1 VEPGGRYVVSDLAVY
16 PDKSRTLEREP
27 VRRPFRVP
35 WRGIVIYSVSLI
47 VALWIILPFSWIV
60 ISSFMHEVDAIAVPP
75 EFIPHRVTLDNYLA
89 FFEPQLLRANEFV
102 GQGAAQDA
110 PRALLNSTIVAVSI
124 VIVNIVLGSM
134 AGYAFARL
142 RFRGSTSLLVFYI
155 GSRMVPPLAVMI
167 ALYGLVQSLGL
178 LDSLGA
184 LILTYTTFTVPYSI
198 WILQSYFRTIPI
210 ELEDAARVDGCNW
223 LGMMWRVFLPVATP
237 SLIAVALFSFL
248 SSWGEFL
255 YALIFTASMNSKTMP
270 IIVSQFVTDINTS
283 PVLLSAS
290 GVLAV
295 IPPLVLALMFQK
307 LIITGIA
314 AGAVKG

>member
-1 VEPGGRYVVSDLAVY
+1 MGAIAITEGR
-16 PDKSRTLEREP
+16 RQ
-27 VRRPFRVP
+27 RRFRMP
-35 WRGIVIYSVSLI
+35 WRGIVLYGVSLI
-47 VALWIILPFSWIV
+47 VALWILLPFSWIV

-75 EFIPHRVTLDNYLA
+75 EFIPHRVTLNNYAA
-89 FFEPQLLRANEFV
+89 FFLPDRLGADQFI
-102 GQGAAQDA
+102 GQGAAKDA
-110 PRALLNSTIVAVSI
+110 PRGLLNSTIVAGCI
-124 VIVNIVLGSM
+124 VVINVVLGSM

-142 RFRGSTSLLVFYI
+142 RFRGNVGLLVFYL

-167 ALYGLVQSLGL
+167 ALYGFIASLGL
-178 LDSLGA
+178 LDTLGA

-223 LGMMWRVFLPVATP
+223 LGMMVRVFLPVASP
-237 SLIAVALFSFL
+237 ALAATAIFAFL

-255 YALIFTASMNSKTMP
+255 FALIFTTSMNSKTMP
-270 IIVSQFVTDINTS
+270 IIVSQFVTDIDTS

-295 IPPLVLALMFQK
+295 IPPLVLALVFQK

>member
-1 VEPGGRYVVSDLAVY
+1 MSTIAMRPA
-16 PDKSRTLEREP
+16 
-27 VRRPFRVP
+27 RRRGLRMP
-35 WRGIVIYSVSLI
+35 WRGIVLYTISLI

-60 ISSFMHEVDAIAVPP
+60 ISSFMHEVDAIAIPP
-75 EFIPHRVTLDNYLA
+75 EFIPSRPTLDNYLA
-89 FFEPQLLRANEFV
+89 FFLPEKLEANRFI

-110 PRALLNSTIVAVSI
+110 PRALLNSTVVAVCI
-124 VIVNIVLGSM
+124 VLINLALGSM

-142 RFRGSTSLLVFYI
+142 RFRGNVGLLVFYL

-167 ALYGLVQSLGL
+167 ALYGLIQSLHL
-178 LDSLGA
+178 LDTLGA
-184 LILTYTTFTVPYSI
+184 LVLTYTTFTIPYSI

-223 LGMMWRVFLPVATP
+223 LSMMLRIFLPVASP
-237 SLIAVALFSFL
+237 ALVATAIFAFL

-255 YALIFTASMNSKTMP
+255 YALIFTTSMNSKTMP
-270 IIVSQFVTDINTS
+270 IIVSQFVTDIDTS

-295 IPPLVLALMFQK
+295 IPPLVLALVFQK

>member
-1 VEPGGRYVVSDLAVY
+1 MSAVAL
-16 PDKSRTLEREP
+16 KARQ
-27 VRRPFRVP
+27 RPRKFRMP
-35 WRGIVIYSVSLI
+35 WRGIVLYSISLI
-47 VALWIILPFSWIV
+47 VVLWIILPFYWVV

-75 EFIPHRVTLDNYLA
+75 QFIPSRVTFDNYAA
-89 FFEPQLLRANEFV
+89 FFFPDQLGANQFV
-102 GQGAAQDA
+102 GQGAAKDA
-110 PRALLNSTIVAVSI
+110 PHALLNSTVVAVCI
-124 VIVNIVLGSM
+124 VGINLIVGSM

-142 RFRGSTSLLVFYI
+142 QFRGNVGLLVFYL

-167 ALYGLVQSLGL
+167 ALYGLIASFHL
-178 LDSLGA
+178 LDTLGA

-198 WILQSYFRTIPI
+198 WILQSYFRTVPT

-223 LGMMWRVFLPVATP
+223 LGMMIRVFLPVASPALAAT
-237 SLIAVALFSFL
+237 ALFAFL

-255 YALIFTASMNSKTMP
+255 YALIFTTSMNSKTMP
-270 IIVSQFVTDINTS
+270 IVVSQFVTDINTS

-295 IPPLVLALMFQK
+295 VPPLILALVFQK

>member
-1 VEPGGRYVVSDLAVY
+1 MSAVALKTGRR
-16 PDKSRTLEREP
+16 SRR
-27 VRRPFRVP
+27 FRVP
-35 WRGIVIYSVSLI
+35 WRGIVLYSISLI
-47 VALWIILPFSWIV
+47 VAIWIIVPFYWIV
-60 ISSFMHEVDAIAVPP
+60 VSSFMHEVDAIAVPP
-75 EFIPHRVTLDNYLA
+75 QFIPTRGTLDNYAA
-89 FFEPQLLRANEFV
+89 FFLPDRLGANQFV
-102 GQGAAQDA
+102 GQGAAEDA
-110 PRALLNSTIVAVSI
+110 PRALLNSTVVAVCI
-124 VIVNIVLGSM
+124 VVINVIVGSM

-142 RFRGSTSLLVFYI
+142 KFRGNVGLLIFYL

-167 ALYGLVQSLGL
+167 ALYSLIASFGL

-184 LILTYTTFTVPYSI
+184 LVLTYTTFTVPYSI
-198 WILQSYFRTIPI
+198 WILQSYFRTIPV

-223 LGMMWRVFLPVATP
+223 LLMMLRVFLPVASPALAAT
-237 SLIAVALFSFL
+237 ALFAFL

-255 YALIFTASMNSKTMP
+255 YALIFTTSINSKTMP
-270 IIVSQFVTDINTS
+270 IVVSQFVTDINTS

-295 IPPLVLALMFQK
+295 VPPLVLALIFQK

>member
-1 VEPGGRYVVSDLAVY
+1 M
-16 PDKSRTLEREP
+16 
-27 VRRPFRVP
+27 P
-35 WRGIVIYSVSLI
+35 WRGIVLYSISLI
-47 VALWIILPFSWIV
+47 LAAWIILPFYWIIV
-60 ISSFMHEVDAIAVPP
+60 SSFMHEVDAIAVPP
-75 EFIPHRVTLDNYLA
+75 EFIPARVTLNNYLA
-89 FFEPQLLRANEFV
+89 FFAPDQLDPNQFV
-102 GQGAAQDA
+102 GQGAARDA
-110 PRALLNSTIVAVSI
+110 PRALLNSTVVAASI
-124 VIVNIVLGSM
+124 VVINLVLGSM

-142 RFRGSTSLLVFYI
+142 QFRGNVGLLVFYL

-167 ALYGLVQSLGL
+167 ALYGLIQSFHL
-178 LDSLGA
+178 LDTLGA
-184 LILTYTTFTVPYSI
+184 LVLTYTTFTVPYSI

-223 LGMMWRVFLPVATP
+223 LGMMIRVFLPVATP
-237 SLIAVALFSFL
+237 ALAATALFAFL

-295 IPPLVLALMFQK
+295 VPPLVLALLFQK

>member
-1 VEPGGRYVVSDLAVY
+1 MNPTSVTAYHP
-16 PDKSRTLEREP
+16 
-27 VRRPFRVP
+27 RRRFRVP
-35 WRGIVIYSVSLI
+35 WRPIVLYSVSL
-47 VALWIILPFSWIV
+47 VLAFWILVPFSWIM

-75 EFIPHRVTLDNYLA
+75 EFIPQRVTLENYEA
-89 FFEPQLLRANEFV
+89 FFFPNALSANQFV
-102 GQGAAQDA
+102 GQSAAQDA
-110 PRALLNSTIVAVSI
+110 PRALLNSTVVAVAI
-124 VIVNIVLGSM
+124 VVINVVVGSM

-142 RFRGSTSLLVFYI
+142 RFHGSVGLLVFYL

-167 ALYGLVQSLGL
+167 ALYGLVAAVGL
-178 LDSLGA
+178 LDNLLA

-198 WILQSYFRTIPI
+198 WILQSYFRTIPVD
-210 ELEDAARVDGCNW
+210 LEDAARVDGCNW
-223 LGMMWRVFLPVATP
+223 LTMMLRVFLPVASPALAAT
-237 SLIAVALFSFL
+237 ALFSFL

-255 YALIFTASMNSKTMP
+255 YALIFTASINSKTMP
-270 IIVSQFVTDINTS
+270 IIVSQFVTDVNTS

-295 IPPLVLALMFQK
+295 LPPLVLALIFQK

>member
-1 VEPGGRYVVSDLAVY
+1 MSAVAIT
-16 PDKSRTLEREP
+16 DRRRTRG
-27 VRRPFRVP
+27 FRIP
-35 WRGIVIYSVSLI
+35 WQGIVLYSVSLI
-47 VALWIILPFSWIV
+47 VALWILLPFSWIV

-75 EFIPHRVTLDNYLA
+75 EFIPHRVTLNNYAA
-89 FFEPQLLRANEFV
+89 FFLPDRLGADQFI

-110 PRALLNSTIVAVSI
+110 PRGLLNSTIVGACI
-124 VIVNIVLGSM
+124 VVINLVFGSM

-142 RFRGSTSLLVFYI
+142 RFRGNVGLLVFYL

-167 ALYGLVQSLGL
+167 ALYGFIASLGL

-223 LGMMWRVFLPVATP
+223 LGMMVRVFLPVASP
-237 SLIAVALFSFL
+237 ALAATAIFAFL

-255 YALIFTASMNSKTMP
+255 FALIFTTSMNSKTMP
-270 IIVSQFVTDINTS
+270 IIVSQFVTDIDTS

-295 IPPLVLALMFQK
+295 IPPLVLALVFQK

>member
-1 VEPGGRYVVSDLAVY
+1 MSVVSLTA
-16 PDKSRTLEREP
+16 T
-27 VRRPFRVP
+27 RRRAGLRIP
-35 WRGIVIYSVSLI
+35 WRGIVLYTVSLV
-47 VALWIILPFSWIV
+47 VALWILLPFSWIV

-89 FFEPQLLRANEFV
+89 FFLPDRLGPNQYV
-102 GQGAAQDA
+102 GQSAAQDA
-110 PRALLNSTIVAVSI
+110 PRALLNSTVVAVSI
-124 VIVNIVLGSM
+124 VVINLTLGSM

-142 RFRGSTSLLVFYI
+142 QFRGNVGLLVFYL

-167 ALYGLVQSLGL
+167 ALYGLIAALGL
-178 LDSLGA
+178 LDTLGA

-223 LGMMWRVFLPVATP
+223 LGMMVRVFLPVATP
-237 SLIAVALFSFL
+237 ALAATALFAFL

-255 YALIFTASMNSKTMP
+255 FALIFTTSMNSKTMP
-270 IIVSQFVTDINTS
+270 IIVSQFVTDIDTS

-295 IPPLVLALMFQK
+295 IPPLVLALVFQK

>member
-1 VEPGGRYVVSDLAVY
+1 MSATAVR
-16 PDKSRTLEREP
+16 PL
-27 VRRPFRVP
+27 RRRGFRMP
-35 WRGIVIYSVSLI
+35 WREIVLYAISLV

-60 ISSFMHEVDAIAVPP
+60 ISSFMHEVDAIAIPP
-75 EFIPHRVTLDNYLA
+75 EFIPHRPTLDNYLA
-89 FFEPQLLRANEFV
+89 FFLPDKLGANQFI
-102 GQGAAQDA
+102 GQGAAEDA
-110 PRALLNSTIVAVSI
+110 PRALLNSTVVAVCI
-124 VIVNIVLGSM
+124 VLINLILGSM

-142 RFRGSTSLLVFYI
+142 KFRGNVGLLVFYL

-167 ALYGLVQSLGL
+167 ALYGLIQSLHL
-178 LDSLGA
+178 LDTLGA
-184 LILTYTTFTVPYSI
+184 LILTYTTFTIPYSI

-223 LGMMWRVFLPVATP
+223 LWMMVRVFLPVASPALVAT
-237 SLIAVALFSFL
+237 ALFAFL

-255 YALIFTASMNSKTMP
+255 YALIFTTSMNSKTMP
-270 IIVSQFVTDINTS
+270 IIVSQFVTDIDTS

-295 IPPLVLALMFQK
+295 IPPLVLALVFQK

>member
-1 VEPGGRYVVSDLAVY
+1 MSDAIAYRTQPGRSSEQWIYH
-16 PDKSRTLEREP
+16 
-27 VRRPFRVP
+27 RRRKVP
-35 WRGIVIYSVSLI
+35 WRLIICYVASLI
-47 VALWIILPFSWIV
+47 LALWIILPFSWVIV
-60 ISSFMHEVDAIAVPP
+60 SSFMHEVDAIAVPP
-75 EFIPHRVTLDNYLA
+75 EFLPHRVTLDNYLA
-89 FFEPQLLRANEFV
+89 FINPSAVPTAEFV
-102 GQGAAQDA
+102 GQSGAADA
-110 PRALLNSTIVAVSI
+110 PRALLNSTIVAVAI
-124 VIVNIVLGSM
+124 VVINIILGSM

-142 RFRGSTSLLVFYI
+142 KFPGGTGLLVFYI

-167 ALYGLVQSLGL
+167 ALYGLVQQLHL
-178 LDSLGA
+178 LDTLLA
-184 LILTYTTFTVPYSI
+184 LILTYTTFTIPYSI
-198 WILQSYFRTIPI
+198 WILQSYFKTIPI

-223 LGMMWRVFLPVATP
+223 LSMMLRVFLPVATP
-237 SLIAVALFSFL
+237 SLIAVSLFAFL

-255 YALIFTASMNSKTMP
+255 YALIFTSSMNSKTMP

-295 IPPLVLALMFQK
+295 LPPLILALLFQK

>member
-1 VEPGGRYVVSDLAVY
+1 MSQAAYYPGQPTGALPRRTGR
-16 PDKSRTLEREP
+16 
-27 VRRPFRVP
+27 RRFKMP
-35 WRGIVIYSVSLI
+35 WREIIIYLVSLI
-47 VALWIILPFSWIV
+47 VALWILLPFAWV
-60 ISSFMHEVDAIAVPP
+60 VLSSFMHEVDAIAVPP

-89 FFEPQLLRANEFV
+89 FFDPGALPQDQYV
-102 GQGAAQDA
+102 GQQGAENA
-110 PRALLNSTIVAVSI
+110 PRALLNSTIVAGSI
-124 VIVNIVLGSM
+124 VVINIVLGSM

-142 RFRGSTSLLVFYI
+142 KFRGSVSLLVFYI
-155 GSRMVPPLAVMI
+155 GSRMVPPIAVMI

-184 LILTYTTFTVPYSI
+184 LILTYTTFTIPYSI
-198 WILQSYFRTIPI
+198 WILQSYFKTIPI

-223 LGMMWRVFLPVATP
+223 LSMMIRVFLPVATP

-255 YALIFTASMNSKTMP
+255 YALIFTSSMNSKTMP

-295 IPPLVLALMFQK
+295 LPPLVLALLFQK

>member
-1 VEPGGRYVVSDLAVY
+1 
-16 PDKSRTLEREP
+16 
-27 VRRPFRVP
+27 
-35 WRGIVIYSVSLI
+35 RGIVLYSVSLI
-47 VALWIILPFSWIV
+47 IALWILLPFAWIV

-75 EFIPHRVTLDNYLA
+75 NFIPQRVTLDNYLA
-89 FFEPQLLRANEFV
+89 FFAPGQLNPNQFV
-102 GQGAAQDA
+102 GQGAAGDA
-110 PRALLNSTIVAVSI
+110 PRALLNSTVVAVVI
-124 VIVNIVLGSM
+124 VIINIVLGSM

-142 RFRGSTSLLVFYI
+142 QFRGSTGLLIFYI

-167 ALYGLVQSLGL
+167 ALYGLMSWLGL
-178 LDSLGA
+178 LDHLLG
-184 LILTYTTFTVPYSI
+184 LILAYTTFTVPYSI
-198 WILQSYFRTIPI
+198 WILQSYFRTIPM

-237 SLIAVALFSFL
+237 SLAAVALFAFL

-255 YALIFTASMNSKTMP
+255 YALILTTSMNSKTMP
-270 IIVSQFVTDINTS
+270 IIVSQFVTDLNTS

-295 IPPLVLALMFQK
+295 IPPLVLALAFQK